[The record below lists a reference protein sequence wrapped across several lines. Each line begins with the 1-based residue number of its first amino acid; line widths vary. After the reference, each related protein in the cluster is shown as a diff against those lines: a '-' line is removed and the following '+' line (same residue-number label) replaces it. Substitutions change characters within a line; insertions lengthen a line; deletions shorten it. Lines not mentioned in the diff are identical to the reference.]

1 MESQFLAAGLVFVA
15 VLVLGGASVL
25 MLRDTAVKGLEERVV
40 AATHGRAARDPMAA
54 VPLVGLR
61 RLLHW
66 IGRTI
71 RGNTK
76 LYSERDILVLEGMIA
91 GGGMNPATVLPVVL
105 GIKAVLMVAIP
116 VLALVYANAMDYPIG
131 KQFITLCIALPIGVL
146 GPEWVL
152 TWLRR
157 PYLAALRRG
166 IPDALDLLV
175 VCTEAGMGLES
186 SLQHVSTEIRH
197 SNPAVSVALA
207 KLLDELL
214 VLPDRREA
222 FRNFG
227 DRTGIDGARRLA
239 TMLGQ
244 SMQYGTPLSQVLR
257 TVAVDLRRERMTAL
271 ETKAAR
277 LPVLLVMPLILFIM
291 PSMFIVLAG
300 PAMMKLTDTLH
311 AVARGDPAVVKKK

>member
-1 MESQFLAAGLVFVA
+1 LTDARLLTAGLIFAAILLLGLAA
-15 VLVLGGASVL
+15 VL
-25 MLRDTAVKGLEERVV
+25 MLRDNSAKDMEARVI
-40 AATHGRAARDPMAA
+40 AATRGRVAPDPLREA
-54 VPLVGLR
+54 PLIGIR

-66 IGRTI
+66 LGRTI
-71 RGNTK
+71 RGNTRF
-76 LYSERDILVLEGMIA
+76 YSERDILVLEGMIS
-91 GGGMNPATVLPVVL
+91 GSGMNPARVLPIIL
-105 GIKAVLMVAIP
+105 GLKAVM
-116 VLALVYANAMDYPIG
+116 VLAVPAIGFTYARLANFSGSA
-131 KQFITLCIALPIGVL
+131 QFITLFVCIPFGML

-152 TWLRR
+152 TFLRR
-157 PYLAALRRG
+157 PYMAALRRG

-175 VCTEAGMGLES
+175 VCSEAGMALES
-186 SLQHVSTEIRH
+186 ALEHVSKEIRH

-222 FRNFG
+222 FKNFG
-227 DRTGIDGARRLA
+227 DRTGIEGARRLA

-257 TVAVDLRRERMTAL
+257 TIAIDLRRERLLAL

-277 LPVLLVMPLILFIM
+277 LPVLLVLPLILFIM

-300 PAMMKLTDTLH
+300 PAMMRLTDTLH
-311 AVARGDPAVVKKK
+311 AVARGEPLPK

>member
-1 MESQFLAAGLVFVA
+1 LIDQRIISAGLIFSAVLLLGLAAILMMRDNSA
-15 VLVLGGASVL
+15 KEIESRVLGLTRGRQTEASPDEPRMMGA
-25 MLRDTAVKGLEERVV
+25 G
-40 AATHGRAARDPMAA
+40 
-54 VPLVGLR
+54 
-61 RLLHW
+61 RLLFW

-76 LYSERDILVLEGMIA
+76 FYSERDILVLEGMIA
-91 GGGMNPATVLPVVL
+91 GSGLSPTAVLPVIL
-105 GIKAVLMVAIP
+105 GLKAVLMVAVP
-116 VLALVYANAMDYPIG
+116 AVGFAYAHVADFSG
-131 KQFITLCIALPIGVL
+131 TQQFLTLCVCIPLGML

-152 TWLRR
+152 GWLRR
-157 PYLAALRRG
+157 RYMAELRRG

-175 VCTEAGMGLES
+175 VCSEAGMALEMA
-186 SLQHVSTEIRH
+186 LEHVSKEIRH
-197 SNPAVSVALA
+197 SNMAVSVALA

-227 DRTGIDGARRLA
+227 ERTGIEGARRLA

-244 SMQYGTPLSQVLR
+244 AMQYGTPLSQVLR
-257 TVAVDLRRERMTAL
+257 TIAIDLRRERILAL

-300 PAMMKLTDTLH
+300 PAMLKLTDTLH
-311 AVARGDPAVVKKK
+311 ALAVGIK